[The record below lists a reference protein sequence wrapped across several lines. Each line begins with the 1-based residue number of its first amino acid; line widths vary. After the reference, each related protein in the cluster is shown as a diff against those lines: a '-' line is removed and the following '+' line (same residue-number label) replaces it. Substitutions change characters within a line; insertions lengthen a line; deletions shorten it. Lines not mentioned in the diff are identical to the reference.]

1 MNIIIQDKDIT
12 LFLNL
17 LSEEFDIHING
28 IYWNKDFEFSWRNLF
43 GTCKTFF
50 GNLQANLMKKKTY
63 VWEIWYMS
71 ALMLLKYFKLVKQT
85 NLQL

>member
-50 GNLQANLMKKKTY
+50 GNLQANIMKKKNICLGNMVHVTTN
-63 VWEIWYMS
+63 
-71 ALMLLKYFKLVKQT
+71 AAKTLQT
-85 NLQL
+85 

>member
-50 GNLQANLMKKKTY
+50 GDLLSILHGKKNICFGNMAHVTTVAAKT
-63 VWEIWYMS
+63 
-71 ALMLLKYFKLVKQT
+71 L
-85 NLQL
+85 